1 MKIIYQILIMLEL
14 LSLSSM
20 AFSASAE
27 KVFQIASPSVVV
39 VRVSDTKQKPIGLGS
54 GVVVEKNK
62 IITNC
67 HVAEAQS
74 KILLQVEYQGNSY
87 SADVIGQLEEYD
99 LCLLHV
105 NALNAPVASIKRASD
120 LKIGQKVYAIG
131 APSGFELTLTD
142 GLISSLRQFNDSEII
157 QTSAAISPGSSGGGL
172 FDDNGLLIG
181 ITTFKIKGTEGINFA
196 HLAEH
201 IIELLKMSE
210 MVNSTKALDS
220 QQLKAPTLTFQS
232 VAEGNAWLNEMS
244 LRLQHRI
251 PDTQYREDFLRTL
264 HYEAT
269 RAGLDPQLV
278 LAFITVV
285 SGFQK
290 YAVSPKGEGFMRVDK
305 KWIKKIGA
313 SDHNL
318 FLLRTNLRYGCTI
331 LRYYIDMEKG
341 DLYRALN
348 LYNET
353 PINEASF
360 PNEIL
365 NTWRSKWSY
374 KAESIH

>member
-1 MKIIYQILIMLEL
+1 MLEL

-220 QQLKAPTLTFQS
+220 QQLKAPTLTVQS